1 MGCLF
6 QSAPPRRG
14 RHPRG
19 RRSRCPRRS
28 FNPRPR
34 EGGDAIVPVLL
45 GLGELFQSAPPRRG
59 RPAAGWG
66 SPSPS
71 TFQSAPPRRGR
82 PPRIINPRVDQQFQS
97 APPRR
102 GRHDTIRTEGGAEV
116 FQSAPPRRGR
126 PAPSVICTNGTRST
140 VFQSAPPRRGRP
152 GATAASVCGGSRF
165 NPRPREGGDLGN
177 QWTLQAS
184 EALVSIR
191 APAKGATLVNAVA
204 SAPAS
209 THVCFNPRPRE
220 GGDRHASS
228 HCATA
233 QPFQSAPPR
242 RGRLGNHPGPIPA
255 VRRLFQS
262 APPRRGRLQYD
273 ICLKKNVKLSRSRE
287 PGCHVTQ
294 TSPRKVC
301 VLMIIYQNQM
311 VKPRANQAA
320 TAWGL
325 QVRALSEY
333 QRAIRIIGGLV
344 AHVVY
349 PRTPIG
355 AEPIKSQAVHLLIY
369 LVHQPCAQHRP
380 LRWVDLTLEH
390 RILNPLSEILAQTS
404 DPTQPPPSCRI
415 SGRDVVGDE
424 HQHKWSYRQRNGG
437 YPSRSLRRCRA
448 IRLAWRNGTKP
459 SVVFSLRNG

>member
-1 MGCLF
+1 M
-6 QSAPPRRG
+6 
-14 RHPRG
+14 
-19 RRSRCPRRS
+19 
-28 FNPRPR
+28 
-34 EGGDAIVPVLL
+34 
-45 GLGELFQSAPPRRG
+45 
-59 RPAAGWG
+59 
-66 SPSPS
+66 
-71 TFQSAPPRRGR
+71 
-82 PPRIINPRVDQQFQS
+82 
-97 APPRR
+97 
-102 GRHDTIRTEGGAEV
+102 IRW
-116 FQSAPPRRGR
+116 
-126 PAPSVICTNGTRST
+126 
-140 VFQSAPPRRGRP
+140 FQSAPPRRGRP
-152 GATAASVCGGSRF
+152 GRGGIS
-165 NPRPREGGDLGN
+165 GG
-177 QWTLQAS
+177 
-184 EALVSIR
+184 
-191 APAKGATLVNAVA
+191 
-204 SAPAS
+204 
-209 THVCFNPRPRE
+209 
-220 GGDRHASS
+220 GG
-228 HCATA
+228 
-233 QPFQSAPPR
+233 
-242 RGRLGNHPGPIPA
+242 G
-255 VRRLFQS
+255 FQS